1 MKYSVK
7 SKFVAA
13 KPRKNRG
20 NTASSGSSD
29 YSGGSGNVVL
39 TGSVE
44 SDGHTHANLASLN
57 QIDTNP
63 SSPDGYIYLSST
75 NKDNGDVVKTKAKSG
90 FSDESAHA
98 LTSDEAT
105 HADVADIAHNL
116 DDWSVADNLYLSRV
130 NDDTAQGNL
139 SFAKSIQSTAFKAA
153 SESFDGAGWAI
164 VRDTNGLSTLV
175 ADNLRL
181 RGTLTAHELVVRQVR
196 AICGALGISQ
206 ACGKVREVDYDAES
220 SSYHLVMEGDATH
233 GYGGFQNGDLIRC
246 QRFTQNGING
256 YWVQISDVVDGG
268 RILTV
273 QRNEFAWI
281 HQGSGQNDYDCCDY
295 GSLIVNDDNAIIT
308 TDDGLY
314 ALAYGYSKN
323 GDASYN
329 EACLPMPG
337 DEIVQ
342 YGSSINKE
350 RQSAIYIHTDANGTP
365 AIDLLEGIKTKSFD
379 GCLRCRLGGVLPDG
393 GFGLYVN
400 NGTILSTNSNKEHYA
415 LRPDGSFNLGQ
426 GAIKYDPTNGIV
438 TIADNV
444 SINWGASSQEGVEYA
459 LSTDGV
465 TPPTSGW
472 TTLSKI
478 SSDKGGKYLW
488 TRTRYPNGTYAYSV
502 SYQAVDGAK
511 GDKGDKGDQGI
522 QGEKGD
528 KGDKGDQ
535 GIQGLQGLQGERGL
549 QGIQGKDG
557 VNGKDGKTTYFH
569 IKYSSVENPTASQMS
584 ETPNKYIGTYVDFQP
599 TDSNDPKAYTWYL
612 FQGLQGKDGTN
623 GLPGKNGVDGK
634 TSYLHIKYSNDGG
647 KTFTS
652 NKGETSGDWIGQ
664 YSDYNQEDSMDISK
678 YTWSKIKGDQ
688 GIQGEKGDKGDKG
701 DQGIQGLQGLQGER
715 GLQGIQGKDGVN
727 GKDGKTTYFHIKY
740 SSVENPTASQMSE
753 TPNKYI
759 GTYVDFQPTDSNDP
773 KAYTWYLFQG
783 LQGKDGTNG
792 LPGKNG
798 VDGKTSYL
806 HIKYSN
812 DGGKTFTSNKG
823 ETSGDWIGQY
833 SDYNQEDSMDISKYT
848 WSKIKGDQ
856 GIQGEKGDK
865 GDKGD
870 QGIQGLQGLQGIPG
884 KNGSNGNTTYFHIRY
899 SSLPNPTYEG
909 QMSTSPKEYIGTYVD
924 FTKEDSTNPKMYQ
937 WYRFQ
942 GLQGPQGEQGV
953 PGVGKDGKTSYLHIK
968 YSNDGGKT
976 FTSNNGETIGTWIGV
991 CTDFNLNDP
1000 SNVSAYQWSKTKGEQ
1015 GAKGDK
1021 GPQGDRGND
1030 GADGQNMR
1038 QNLADYTELLPE
1050 IFEKKPDGIT
1060 LNGTRKVGLDGCGA
1074 LYAKCATAKDDM
1086 WMFQQ
1091 NVISRLV
1098 PNEWYTISFYAKA
1111 DIASSSIAVYMRSG
1125 STDSVV
1131 KLNEVGKL
1139 DGKDY
1144 TIKSEVVTFALS
1156 NVFVRHTFA
1165 FKTAT
1170 TLPNNAYLL
1179 FRLFGSIKDA
1189 YITQVKLER
1198 SSVASD
1204 WCRSE
1209 TDKVAAVNLPD
1220 WLDTWNGQTTSANA
1234 QYVAARNAF
1243 FGVRDTNDKY
1253 TGIMMSSEGLKING
1267 ESQAIGGL
1275 YALSNNE
1282 VKIAIDPTKSIYR
1295 FQGKVLCDGGQMEGL
1310 HVGASLNGITKVNKD
1325 NFLEIFSIKSK
1336 LSKYYGAPD
1345 FYIVN
1350 PVIVVESLPT
1360 TDTNG
1365 NAISGIML
1373 PPYSSGANDY
1383 NLALGLLG
1391 KTLYIINK
1399 SSAEIGISG
1408 DCATSFNYAQYLS
1421 GGGAKTLTPMSIAE
1435 KKIASGK
1442 AATYTAHITSSGNIV
1457 WVVEANNG
1465 GNVSD
1470 LNTDFSVL
1478 PPSGNGYWKKDF
1490 TEL

>member
-511 GDKGDKGDQGI
+511 GDKGD
-522 QGEKGD
+522 
-528 KGDKGDQ
+528 
-535 GIQGLQGLQGERGL
+535 
-549 QGIQGKDG
+549 
-557 VNGKDGKTTYFH
+557 
-569 IKYSSVENPTASQMS
+569 
-584 ETPNKYIGTYVDFQP
+584 
-599 TDSNDPKAYTWYL
+599 
-612 FQGLQGKDGTN
+612 
-623 GLPGKNGVDGK
+623 
-634 TSYLHIKYSNDGG
+634 
-647 KTFTS
+647 
-652 NKGETSGDWIGQ
+652 
-664 YSDYNQEDSMDISK
+664 
-678 YTWSKIKGDQ
+678 KGDQ

>member
-20 NTASSGSSD
+20 NTASSGPSD

-116 DDWSVADNLYLSRV
+116 DDWSVADNRYLSRV

-153 SESFDGAGWAI
+153 SDSFDGAGWAI
-164 VRDTNGLSTLV
+164 VRDTDGLSTLV

-233 GYGGFQNGDLIRC
+233 GYGGFQSGDFIRC

-273 QRNEFAWI
+273 QRTEFAWI

-323 GDASYN
+323 SDASYN
-329 EACLPMPG
+329 EACLPMSG

-400 NGTILSTNSNKEHYA
+400 NGTILSTGSNKEHYA

-502 SYQAVDGAK
+502 SYQAVDGV
-511 GDKGDKGDQGI
+511 KGDKGDQG
-522 QGEKGD
+522 
-528 KGDKGDQ
+528 
-535 GIQGLQGLQGERGL
+535 
-549 QGIQGKDG
+549 
-557 VNGKDGKTTYFH
+557 
-569 IKYSSVENPTASQMS
+569 
-584 ETPNKYIGTYVDFQP
+584 
-599 TDSNDPKAYTWYL
+599 
-612 FQGLQGKDGTN
+612 
-623 GLPGKNGVDGK
+623 
-634 TSYLHIKYSNDGG
+634 
-647 KTFTS
+647 
-652 NKGETSGDWIGQ
+652 
-664 YSDYNQEDSMDISK
+664 
-678 YTWSKIKGDQ
+678 
-688 GIQGEKGDKGDKG
+688 
-701 DQGIQGLQGLQGER
+701 
-715 GLQGIQGKDGVN
+715 
-727 GKDGKTTYFHIKY
+727 
-740 SSVENPTASQMSE
+740 
-753 TPNKYI
+753 
-759 GTYVDFQPTDSNDP
+759 
-773 KAYTWYLFQG
+773 
-783 LQGKDGTNG
+783 
-792 LPGKNG
+792 
-798 VDGKTSYL
+798 
-806 HIKYSN
+806 
-812 DGGKTFTSNKG
+812 
-823 ETSGDWIGQY
+823 
-833 SDYNQEDSMDISKYT
+833 
-848 WSKIKGDQ
+848 
-856 GIQGEKGDK
+856 
-865 GDKGD
+865 
-870 QGIQGLQGLQGIPG
+870 
-884 KNGSNGNTTYFHIRY
+884 
-899 SSLPNPTYEG
+899 
-909 QMSTSPKEYIGTYVD
+909 
-924 FTKEDSTNPKMYQ
+924 
-937 WYRFQ
+937 
-942 GLQGPQGEQGV
+942 
-953 PGVGKDGKTSYLHIK
+953 
-968 YSNDGGKT
+968 
-976 FTSNNGETIGTWIGV
+976 
-991 CTDFNLNDP
+991 
-1000 SNVSAYQWSKTKGEQ
+1000 
-1015 GAKGDK
+1015 AKGV
-1021 GPQGDRGND
+1021 D

-1038 QNLADYTELLPE
+1038 QNLADYTEFIPE

-1060 LNGTRKVGLDGCGA
+1060 LNGIRKVGLDGCGA
-1074 LYAKCATAKDDM
+1074 LYAKCATAKDDV

-1098 PNEWYTISFYAKA
+1098 PNEWYTISFYAKS

-1125 STDSVV
+1125 STNSVI
-1131 KLNEVGKL
+1131 KLNEVSKL

-1156 NVFVRHTFA
+1156 NVFVRHTFT

-1170 TLPNNAYLL
+1170 TLPNNAYML
-1179 FRLFGSIKDA
+1179 FRLFGAIKDA

-1209 TDKVAAVNLPD
+1209 TDKVAAVNLPE

-1336 LSKYYGAPD
+1336 LSRVKSITD
-1345 FYIVN
+1345 LILFIKMT
-1350 PVIVVESLPT
+1350 SL
-1360 TDTNG
+1360 
-1365 NAISGIML
+1365 
-1373 PPYSSGANDY
+1373 
-1383 NLALGLLG
+1383 
-1391 KTLYIINK
+1391 
-1399 SSAEIGISG
+1399 
-1408 DCATSFNYAQYLS
+1408 
-1421 GGGAKTLTPMSIAE
+1421 
-1435 KKIASGK
+1435 
-1442 AATYTAHITSSGNIV
+1442 
-1457 WVVEANNG
+1457 
-1465 GNVSD
+1465 
-1470 LNTDFSVL
+1470 
-1478 PPSGNGYWKKDF
+1478 
-1490 TEL
+1490 

>member
-20 NTASSGSSD
+20 NTASSGPSD

-116 DDWSVADNLYLSRV
+116 DDWSVADNRYLSRV

-164 VRDTNGLSTLV
+164 VRDTDGLSTLV

-233 GYGGFQNGDLIRC
+233 GYGGFQSGDFIRC

-273 QRNEFAWI
+273 QRTEFAWI

-323 GDASYN
+323 SDASYN
-329 EACLPMPG
+329 EACLPMSG

-400 NGTILSTNSNKEHYA
+400 NGTILSTGSNKEHYA

-502 SYQAVDGAK
+502 SYQAVDGV
-511 GDKGDKGDQGI
+511 KGDKGDQG
-522 QGEKGD
+522 
-528 KGDKGDQ
+528 
-535 GIQGLQGLQGERGL
+535 
-549 QGIQGKDG
+549 
-557 VNGKDGKTTYFH
+557 
-569 IKYSSVENPTASQMS
+569 
-584 ETPNKYIGTYVDFQP
+584 
-599 TDSNDPKAYTWYL
+599 
-612 FQGLQGKDGTN
+612 
-623 GLPGKNGVDGK
+623 
-634 TSYLHIKYSNDGG
+634 
-647 KTFTS
+647 
-652 NKGETSGDWIGQ
+652 
-664 YSDYNQEDSMDISK
+664 
-678 YTWSKIKGDQ
+678 
-688 GIQGEKGDKGDKG
+688 
-701 DQGIQGLQGLQGER
+701 
-715 GLQGIQGKDGVN
+715 
-727 GKDGKTTYFHIKY
+727 
-740 SSVENPTASQMSE
+740 
-753 TPNKYI
+753 
-759 GTYVDFQPTDSNDP
+759 
-773 KAYTWYLFQG
+773 
-783 LQGKDGTNG
+783 
-792 LPGKNG
+792 
-798 VDGKTSYL
+798 
-806 HIKYSN
+806 
-812 DGGKTFTSNKG
+812 
-823 ETSGDWIGQY
+823 
-833 SDYNQEDSMDISKYT
+833 
-848 WSKIKGDQ
+848 
-856 GIQGEKGDK
+856 
-865 GDKGD
+865 
-870 QGIQGLQGLQGIPG
+870 
-884 KNGSNGNTTYFHIRY
+884 
-899 SSLPNPTYEG
+899 
-909 QMSTSPKEYIGTYVD
+909 
-924 FTKEDSTNPKMYQ
+924 
-937 WYRFQ
+937 
-942 GLQGPQGEQGV
+942 
-953 PGVGKDGKTSYLHIK
+953 
-968 YSNDGGKT
+968 
-976 FTSNNGETIGTWIGV
+976 
-991 CTDFNLNDP
+991 
-1000 SNVSAYQWSKTKGEQ
+1000 
-1015 GAKGDK
+1015 AKGV
-1021 GPQGDRGND
+1021 D

-1038 QNLADYTELLPE
+1038 QNLADYTEFIPE

-1060 LNGTRKVGLDGCGA
+1060 LNGIRKVGLDGCGA
-1074 LYAKCATAKDDM
+1074 LYAKCATAKDDV

-1098 PNEWYTISFYAKA
+1098 PNEWYTISFYAKS

-1125 STDSVV
+1125 STNSVI
-1131 KLNEVGKL
+1131 KLNEVSKL

-1156 NVFVRHTFA
+1156 NVFVRHTFT

-1170 TLPNNAYLL
+1170 TLPNNAYML
-1179 FRLFGSIKDA
+1179 FRLFGAIKDA

-1209 TDKVAAVNLPD
+1209 TDKVAAVNLPE

-1350 PVIVVESLPT
+1350 PVIVVESIPT

-1457 WVVEANNG
+1457 WVVESNNG

-1470 LNTDFSVL
+1470 LNTDISVL
-1478 PPSGNGYWKKDF
+1478 PPSGNDKWYFDKYTTNGGSGNGN
-1490 TEL
+1490 TTV

>member
-20 NTASSGSSD
+20 NTASSGPSD

-116 DDWSVADNLYLSRV
+116 DDWSVADNRYLSRV

-164 VRDTNGLSTLV
+164 VRDTDGLSTLV

-206 ACGKVREVDYDAES
+206 ACGKVREADYDAES

-233 GYGGFQNGDLIRC
+233 GYGGFQSGDFIRC

-273 QRNEFAWI
+273 QRTEFAWI

-323 GDASYN
+323 SDASYN
-329 EACLPMPG
+329 EACLPMSG

-400 NGTILSTNSNKEHYA
+400 NGTILSTGSNKEHYA

-502 SYQAVDGAK
+502 SYQAVDGV
-511 GDKGDKGDQGI
+511 KGDKGDQG
-522 QGEKGD
+522 
-528 KGDKGDQ
+528 
-535 GIQGLQGLQGERGL
+535 
-549 QGIQGKDG
+549 
-557 VNGKDGKTTYFH
+557 
-569 IKYSSVENPTASQMS
+569 
-584 ETPNKYIGTYVDFQP
+584 
-599 TDSNDPKAYTWYL
+599 
-612 FQGLQGKDGTN
+612 
-623 GLPGKNGVDGK
+623 
-634 TSYLHIKYSNDGG
+634 
-647 KTFTS
+647 
-652 NKGETSGDWIGQ
+652 
-664 YSDYNQEDSMDISK
+664 
-678 YTWSKIKGDQ
+678 
-688 GIQGEKGDKGDKG
+688 
-701 DQGIQGLQGLQGER
+701 
-715 GLQGIQGKDGVN
+715 
-727 GKDGKTTYFHIKY
+727 
-740 SSVENPTASQMSE
+740 
-753 TPNKYI
+753 
-759 GTYVDFQPTDSNDP
+759 
-773 KAYTWYLFQG
+773 
-783 LQGKDGTNG
+783 
-792 LPGKNG
+792 
-798 VDGKTSYL
+798 
-806 HIKYSN
+806 
-812 DGGKTFTSNKG
+812 
-823 ETSGDWIGQY
+823 
-833 SDYNQEDSMDISKYT
+833 
-848 WSKIKGDQ
+848 
-856 GIQGEKGDK
+856 
-865 GDKGD
+865 
-870 QGIQGLQGLQGIPG
+870 
-884 KNGSNGNTTYFHIRY
+884 
-899 SSLPNPTYEG
+899 
-909 QMSTSPKEYIGTYVD
+909 
-924 FTKEDSTNPKMYQ
+924 
-937 WYRFQ
+937 
-942 GLQGPQGEQGV
+942 
-953 PGVGKDGKTSYLHIK
+953 
-968 YSNDGGKT
+968 
-976 FTSNNGETIGTWIGV
+976 
-991 CTDFNLNDP
+991 
-1000 SNVSAYQWSKTKGEQ
+1000 
-1015 GAKGDK
+1015 AKGV
-1021 GPQGDRGND
+1021 D

-1038 QNLADYTELLPE
+1038 QNLADYTEFIPE

-1060 LNGTRKVGLDGCGA
+1060 LNGIRKVGLDGCGA
-1074 LYAKCATAKDDM
+1074 LYAKCATAKDDV

-1098 PNEWYTISFYAKA
+1098 PNEWYTISFYAKS

-1125 STDSVV
+1125 STNSVI
-1131 KLNEVGKL
+1131 KLNEVSKL

-1156 NVFVRHTFA
+1156 NVFVRHTFT

-1170 TLPNNAYLL
+1170 TLPNNAYML
-1179 FRLFGSIKDA
+1179 FRLFGAIKDA

-1209 TDKVAAVNLPD
+1209 TDKVAAVNLPE

-1350 PVIVVESLPT
+1350 PVIVVESIPT

-1457 WVVEANNG
+1457 WVVESNNG

-1470 LNTDFSVL
+1470 LNTDISVL
-1478 PPSGNGYWKKDF
+1478 PPSGNDKWYFDKYTTNGGSGNGN
-1490 TEL
+1490 TTV

>member
-116 DDWSVADNLYLSRV
+116 DDWSVADNRYLSRV

-164 VRDTNGLSTLV
+164 VRDTDGLSTLV

-233 GYGGFQNGDLIRC
+233 GYGGFQSGDFIRC

-273 QRNEFAWI
+273 QRTEFAWI

-323 GDASYN
+323 SDASYN

-400 NGTILSTNSNKEHYA
+400 NGTILSTGSNKEHYA

-502 SYQAVDGAK
+502 SYQAVDGVK

-522 QGEKGD
+522 QGDKGEKGD

-569 IKYSSVENPTASQMS
+569 IKYSSVKNPTSSQMS

-599 TDSNDPKAYTWYL
+599 TDSNDPKAYTWYQ
-612 FQGLQGKDGTN
+612 FQG
-623 GLPGKNGVDGK
+623 
-634 TSYLHIKYSNDGG
+634 
-647 KTFTS
+647 
-652 NKGETSGDWIGQ
+652 
-664 YSDYNQEDSMDISK
+664 M
-678 YTWSKIKGDQ
+678 
-688 GIQGEKGDKGDKG
+688 
-701 DQGIQGLQGLQGER
+701 QGER
-715 GLQGIQGKDGVN
+715 GI
-727 GKDGKTTYFHIKY
+727 
-740 SSVENPTASQMSE
+740 A
-753 TPNKYI
+753 
-759 GTYVDFQPTDSNDP
+759 
-773 KAYTWYLFQG
+773 
-783 LQGKDGTNG
+783 
-792 LPGKNG
+792 
-798 VDGKTSYL
+798 
-806 HIKYSN
+806 
-812 DGGKTFTSNKG
+812 
-823 ETSGDWIGQY
+823 
-833 SDYNQEDSMDISKYT
+833 
-848 WSKIKGDQ
+848 
-856 GIQGEKGDK
+856 
-865 GDKGD
+865 
-870 QGIQGLQGLQGIPG
+870 
-884 KNGSNGNTTYFHIRY
+884 
-899 SSLPNPTYEG
+899 
-909 QMSTSPKEYIGTYVD
+909 
-924 FTKEDSTNPKMYQ
+924 
-937 WYRFQ
+937 
-942 GLQGPQGEQGV
+942 
-953 PGVGKDGKTSYLHIK
+953 GVGKDGKTSYLHIK

-976 FTSNNGETIGTWIGV
+976 FTSNNGESVGYWIGV
-991 CTDFNLNDP
+991 CTDFNVNDP
-1000 SNVSAYQWSKTKGEQ
+1000 TSVSAYQWSKTKGE
-1015 GAKGDK
+1015 KGDK
-1021 GPQGDRGND
+1021 GDKGANGVD
-1030 GADGQNMR
+1030 GMDGQNMR
-1038 QNLADYTELLPE
+1038 QNLADYTEFIPE

-1074 LYAKCATAKDDM
+1074 LYAKCATTKDDV

-1125 STDSVV
+1125 STNSVV

-1156 NVFVRHTFA
+1156 NVFVRHAFT

-1179 FRLFGSIKDA
+1179 FRLFGAIKDA

-1209 TDKVAAVNLPD
+1209 TDKVAAVNLPE

-1350 PVIVVESLPT
+1350 PVIVVESIPT

-1457 WVVEANNG
+1457 WVVESNNG

-1470 LNTDFSVL
+1470 LNTDISVL
-1478 PPSGNGYWKKDF
+1478 PPSGNDKWYFDKYTTNGGSGNGN
-1490 TEL
+1490 TTV

>member
-20 NTASSGSSD
+20 NTASSGPSD

-116 DDWSVADNLYLSRV
+116 DDWSVADNRYLSRV

-153 SESFDGAGWAI
+153 SDSFDGAGWAI
-164 VRDTNGLSTLV
+164 VRDTDGLSTLV

-233 GYGGFQNGDLIRC
+233 GYGGFQSGDFIRC

-273 QRNEFAWI
+273 QRTEFAWI

-323 GDASYN
+323 SDASYN
-329 EACLPMPG
+329 EACLPMSG

-400 NGTILSTNSNKEHYA
+400 NGTILSTGSNKEHYA

-502 SYQAVDGAK
+502 SYQAVDGV
-511 GDKGDKGDQGI
+511 KGDKGDQG
-522 QGEKGD
+522 
-528 KGDKGDQ
+528 
-535 GIQGLQGLQGERGL
+535 
-549 QGIQGKDG
+549 
-557 VNGKDGKTTYFH
+557 
-569 IKYSSVENPTASQMS
+569 
-584 ETPNKYIGTYVDFQP
+584 
-599 TDSNDPKAYTWYL
+599 
-612 FQGLQGKDGTN
+612 
-623 GLPGKNGVDGK
+623 
-634 TSYLHIKYSNDGG
+634 
-647 KTFTS
+647 
-652 NKGETSGDWIGQ
+652 
-664 YSDYNQEDSMDISK
+664 
-678 YTWSKIKGDQ
+678 
-688 GIQGEKGDKGDKG
+688 
-701 DQGIQGLQGLQGER
+701 
-715 GLQGIQGKDGVN
+715 
-727 GKDGKTTYFHIKY
+727 
-740 SSVENPTASQMSE
+740 
-753 TPNKYI
+753 
-759 GTYVDFQPTDSNDP
+759 
-773 KAYTWYLFQG
+773 
-783 LQGKDGTNG
+783 
-792 LPGKNG
+792 
-798 VDGKTSYL
+798 
-806 HIKYSN
+806 
-812 DGGKTFTSNKG
+812 
-823 ETSGDWIGQY
+823 
-833 SDYNQEDSMDISKYT
+833 
-848 WSKIKGDQ
+848 
-856 GIQGEKGDK
+856 
-865 GDKGD
+865 
-870 QGIQGLQGLQGIPG
+870 
-884 KNGSNGNTTYFHIRY
+884 
-899 SSLPNPTYEG
+899 
-909 QMSTSPKEYIGTYVD
+909 
-924 FTKEDSTNPKMYQ
+924 
-937 WYRFQ
+937 
-942 GLQGPQGEQGV
+942 
-953 PGVGKDGKTSYLHIK
+953 
-968 YSNDGGKT
+968 
-976 FTSNNGETIGTWIGV
+976 
-991 CTDFNLNDP
+991 
-1000 SNVSAYQWSKTKGEQ
+1000 
-1015 GAKGDK
+1015 AKGV
-1021 GPQGDRGND
+1021 D

-1038 QNLADYTELLPE
+1038 QNLADYTEFIPE

-1060 LNGTRKVGLDGCGA
+1060 LNGIRKVGLDGCGA
-1074 LYAKCATAKDDM
+1074 LYAKCATAKDDV

-1098 PNEWYTISFYAKA
+1098 PNEWYTISFYAKS

-1125 STDSVV
+1125 STNSVI
-1131 KLNEVGKL
+1131 KLNEVSKL

-1156 NVFVRHTFA
+1156 NVFVRHTFT

-1170 TLPNNAYLL
+1170 TLPNNAYML
-1179 FRLFGSIKDA
+1179 FRLFGAIKDA

-1209 TDKVAAVNLPD
+1209 TDKVAAVNLPE

-1350 PVIVVESLPT
+1350 PVIVVESIPT

-1457 WVVEANNG
+1457 WVVESNNG

-1470 LNTDFSVL
+1470 LNTDISVL
-1478 PPSGNGYWKKDF
+1478 PPSGNDKWYFDKYTTNGGSGNGN
-1490 TEL
+1490 TTV

>member
-7 SKFVAA
+7 SRFVAA

-57 QIDTNP
+57 QIETNP

-98 LTSDEAT
+98 ITSDEAT

-116 DDWSVADNLYLSRV
+116 DDWSVADNRYLSRV
-130 NDDTAQGNL
+130 NDDTAQGIL

-164 VRDTNGLSTLV
+164 VRDTDGLSTLV

-233 GYGGFQNGDLIRC
+233 GYGGFQSGDFIRC

-273 QRNEFAWI
+273 QRTEFAWI

-329 EACLPMPG
+329 EACLPMSG

-400 NGTILSTNSNKEHYA
+400 NGTILSTGSNKEHYA

-502 SYQAVDGAK
+502 SYQAVDGVK
-511 GDKGDKGDQGI
+511 GDKGDKGEQGI
-522 QGEKGD
+522 QGEKGE

-569 IKYSSVENPTASQMS
+569 IKYSSVKNPTSSQMS

-599 TDSNDPKAYTWYL
+599 TDSNDPKAYTWYQ
-612 FQGLQGKDGTN
+612 FQGMQGEQGV
-623 GLPGKNGVDGK
+623 PGIGVDGK

-652 NKGETSGDWIGQ
+652 NNGESVGYWIGVCTDFNVNDPTSVSAYQ
-664 YSDYNQEDSMDISK
+664 
-678 YTWSKIKGDQ
+678 WSKTK
-688 GIQGEKGDKGDKG
+688 
-701 DQGIQGLQGLQGER
+701 
-715 GLQGIQGKDGVN
+715 
-727 GKDGKTTYFHIKY
+727 
-740 SSVENPTASQMSE
+740 
-753 TPNKYI
+753 
-759 GTYVDFQPTDSNDP
+759 
-773 KAYTWYLFQG
+773 
-783 LQGKDGTNG
+783 
-792 LPGKNG
+792 
-798 VDGKTSYL
+798 
-806 HIKYSN
+806 
-812 DGGKTFTSNKG
+812 
-823 ETSGDWIGQY
+823 
-833 SDYNQEDSMDISKYT
+833 
-848 WSKIKGDQ
+848 
-856 GIQGEKGDK
+856 GEKGDK

-884 KNGSNGNTTYFHIRY
+884 KNGTNGNTTYFHIRY

-1021 GPQGDRGND
+1021 GPQGPQGPQGDRGND

-1038 QNLADYTELLPE
+1038 QNLADYTEFLPE

-1074 LYAKCATAKDDM
+1074 LYAKCATTKDDV

-1098 PNEWYTISFYAKA
+1098 SNEWYTISFYAKA

-1144 TIKSEVVTFALS
+1144 TIKSEAVTFALS
-1156 NVFVRHTFA
+1156 NVFVRHTFT
-1165 FKTAT
+1165 FKTAS
-1170 TLPNNAYLL
+1170 TLPDKAYLL
-1179 FRLFGSIKDA
+1179 FRLFGAIKDA

-1209 TDKVAAVNLPD
+1209 TDKVAAVNLPE

-1310 HVGASLNGITKVNKD
+1310 HVGASLNGITSID
-1325 NFLEIFSIKSK
+1325 SSNFDTYF
-1336 LSKYYGAPD
+1336 LSELRKGYAVPN
-1345 FYIVN
+1345 FYAIN
-1350 PVIVVESLPT
+1350 PVVIMNYLKSS
-1360 TDTNG
+1360 DAKG
-1365 NAISGIML
+1365 NAIHGIIL
-1373 PPYSSGANDY
+1373 PPYTNPTAEDY
-1383 NLALGLLG
+1383 NLSLGLLG
-1391 KTLYIINK
+1391 KTIFIINK
-1399 SSAEIGISG
+1399 TGSSLKVQCSYMTAA
-1408 DCATSFNYAQYLS
+1408 DYALKLS
-1421 GGGAKTLTPMSIAE
+1421 GKGGSTSSPLYISNGFS
-1435 KKIASGK
+1435 ASL
-1442 AATYTAHITSSGNIV
+1442 TAHLSDDSSV
-1457 WVVEANNG
+1457 FWVVEKPNTQYG
-1465 GNVSD
+1465 GTLDGNVPI
-1470 LNTDFSVL
+1470 L
-1478 PPSGNGYWKKDF
+1478 PPSGNDYWLKDF